1 MMSKMKLLS
10 MALENFMAYACETFQ
25 FGDRTT
31 ISGKNAAGKSSI
43 CNAYS
48 WLLFN
53 TDMDGNDNPDI
64 RREVD
69 GKYIEDAD
77 VSVTAVFDIDGR
89 EVAIQKI
96 QKRKYDKKD
105 STKYADTNSYLIN
118 DVPKTLK
125 EFNAFFDAGIS
136 TVRMCSNINA
146 FLTKKD
152 AEIREFLFSTA
163 EDITDKEIADK
174 NGMERLAKM
183 LENYSRNEIEAM
195 NKKVKKDVGEYLPII
210 KGQIAEKERDISIKA
225 GFDIAELELAKK
237 DLSERLKTNLKKQ
250 TDTEELR
257 EQQLKIMDEV
267 MDLRFQLN
275 AYQLD
280 ANKEL
285 DEKRRELTDRISKA
299 ETEEKVAFNGIAK
312 SQRASAEAKADI
324 EQYSKE
330 RTELANEWQKVN
342 DMQMDESETICP
354 MCKRELPA
362 DEVEKHR
369 SLFER
374 NKQMKLEKIELR
386 GNQLKRDI
394 EQANIEYETNLGAIE
409 GYKIRHEAA
418 VDERETIQEVL
429 NLLPKYADVSED
441 EDYKALKES
450 LEKAESL
457 AHQKSCTDIIQSL
470 KDEESR
476 LRTELQ
482 EVCEKIK
489 NADSTADEERLEEL
503 QNLYR
508 TKEQVKTDAEGILD
522 MLKELDKA
530 KNEALSDA
538 INAQF
543 GLVRWK
549 LWELNKSGGYKNLCI
564 PMVDGKSI
572 LTIKSNKGNRFLGR
586 LDICKSLQK
595 ITGIS
600 CPIWIDDCESLDRKN
615 REKAAEMVD
624 GQLVMLVVSD
634 DDVLKVER

>member
-10 MALENFMAYACETFQ
+10 LTLENFMTYACETFQ
-25 FGDRTT
+25 FSDRTT

-77 VSVTAVFDIDGR
+77 VSVTAVFEIDGR
-89 EVAIQKI
+89 EVTIQKI

-136 TVRMCSNINA
+136 TIRMCSNINA

-152 AEIREFLFSTA
+152 KEIREFLFSTV
-163 EDITDKEIADK
+163 ENITDKEIADK
-174 NGMERLAKM
+174 NGMERLVKM
-183 LENYSRNEIEAM
+183 LENYSRDEIEAM
-195 NKKVKKDVGEYLPII
+195 NKKVKKDVGEYLPIT

-225 GFDIAELELAKK
+225 GFDTAELELAKK
-237 DLSERLKTNLKKQ
+237 DLSERLEANLKKQ

-285 DEKRRELTDRISKA
+285 DEKRHELTDRISKA
-299 ETEEKVAFNGIAK
+299 ETEEKVAFDGIAK

-330 RTELANEWQKVN
+330 RTELADEWQKVN

-409 GYKIRHEAA
+409 GYKIRYEAA

-429 NLLPKYADVSED
+429 DLLPKYADVSGN
-441 EDYKALKES
+441 EDYKTLKES
-450 LEKAESL
+450 LEKAEYL

-470 KDEESR
+470 KDEESQ

-543 GLVRWK
+543 GLVQWK
-549 LWELNKSGGYKNLCI
+549 LWELNKSGSYKNTCI

-586 LDICKSLQK
+586 LDICKTLQK

-615 REKAAEMVD
+615 RERAAEMVD

-634 DDVLKVER
+634 DDALKVER